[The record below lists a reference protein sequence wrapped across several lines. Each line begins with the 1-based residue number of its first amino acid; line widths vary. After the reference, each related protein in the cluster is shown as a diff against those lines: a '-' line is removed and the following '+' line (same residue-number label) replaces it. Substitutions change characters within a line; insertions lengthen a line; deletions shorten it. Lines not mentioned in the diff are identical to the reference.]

1 MLDRTLPFL
10 HAKFPILK
18 KKSVNFKG
26 GGFIGRPRKLVS
38 MQTKHL
44 TKEEISEK
52 EEQENLIIVGR
63 EDLQSPPSWLIDS
76 MAKKEFDRIVR
87 NFEKIE
93 LIGNLDLNNIAGYCN
108 AYSMY
113 IRATKE
119 FKQTKD
125 LMIPKQMT
133 NGAYTEIPNPIIKI
147 QRQLAEEMRKFASL
161 CGLTIDSRLKLAV
174 QKTTKENYDI
184 EEEFGG
190 I

>member
-1 MLDRTLPFL
+1 
-10 HAKFPILK
+10 
-18 KKSVNFKG
+18 
-26 GGFIGRPRKLVS
+26 

-44 TKEEISEK
+44 TKDEIAEK

-63 EDLQSPPSWLIDS
+63 EDLQIVPHWLID
-76 MAKKEFDRIVR
+76 KKAQDEFERIIK

-93 LIGNLDLNNIAGYCN
+93 VIGNLDLNNIAGYCN

-113 IRATKE
+113 RNATAE
-119 FKQTKD
+119 FKKCKQ
-125 LMIPKQMT
+125 LMITKQMT

-147 QRQLAEEMRKFASL
+147 QRQCAEEMRRFASL

-174 QKTTKENYDI
+174 QKTTKERQDI
-184 EEEFGG
+184 EEDFGD